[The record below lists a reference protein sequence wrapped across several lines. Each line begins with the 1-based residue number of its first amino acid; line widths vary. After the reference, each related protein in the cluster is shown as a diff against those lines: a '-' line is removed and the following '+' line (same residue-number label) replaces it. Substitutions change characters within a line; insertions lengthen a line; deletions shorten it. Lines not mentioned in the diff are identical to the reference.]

1 MEQTYTPT
9 PYTPTPTPYTP
20 SYTPTP
26 TPIYKSEPSYSEPLE
41 LLRPTFVDDVATPAA
56 PVFSQMEQ
64 TYTTNYE
71 PTPIYKSEPSYSEPL
86 ELIRPTFVDDLVT
99 PVFKQT
105 AAPVDA
111 MMEQTTPII
120 YSDARN
126 ELPFIPN
133 WNSLDCQQFDTQ
145 LGNLQSVIRETRFTP
160 AVYAQIQQ
168 AIQDGEKVKASK
180 CASAPVLIINATP
193 LVENPVQTPI
203 IKKVPI
209 PLIIEKDGTLVTDS
223 IGGGTNTPSNTGGGT
238 FVDDGTPIGSPIG
251 SPTFVDDK
259 ASIANTTTSTLATTK
274 KGTLPTAPVSK
285 NLKPYVWALGGIVA
299 ILVVSRVL
307 SKKS

>member
-1 MEQTYTPT
+1 
-9 PYTPTPTPYTP
+9 
-20 SYTPTP
+20 
-26 TPIYKSEPSYSEPLE
+26 
-41 LLRPTFVDDVATPAA
+41 
-56 PVFSQMEQ
+56 MEQ

-86 ELIRPTFVDDLVT
+86 ELIRPTFVDDV
-99 PVFKQT
+99 VFGVVDENGLITYGGLQ

-193 LVENPVQTPI
+193 LVENPVETPI

-223 IGGGTNTPSNTGGGT
+223 IGGGKPSNMGGGT
-238 FVDDGTPIGSPIG
+238 FVNDGTPTTGK
-251 SPTFVDDK
+251 PTFVDDK
-259 ASIANTTTSTLATTK
+259 ASTATTTSTLATIK